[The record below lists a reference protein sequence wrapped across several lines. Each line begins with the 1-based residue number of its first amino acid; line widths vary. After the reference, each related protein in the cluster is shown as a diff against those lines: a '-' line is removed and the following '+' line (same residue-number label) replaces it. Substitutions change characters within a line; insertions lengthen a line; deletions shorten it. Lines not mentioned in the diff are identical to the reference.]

1 METDVQWMILTI
13 YVWIEREKE
22 RMHTTPGGHAYEARG
37 HGAEGGAASTC
48 RCGRLPAGERARRL
62 PPHNWAA
69 RALAEVYNRHDN
81 RLRRCER
88 RPAQPREQA
97 AAIVEVSASVCVRGA
112 WIWTGRPGRG
122 QIPDRFR
129 QIWAR
134 FTANLSNFARILI
147 LPEFA
152 QF

>member
-88 RPAQPREQA
+88 TKACAASLAGCSHRGSFGVCMRARRMDLDRSTRPRTN
-97 AAIVEVSASVCVRGA
+97 S
-112 WIWTGRPGRG
+112 G
-122 QIPDRFR
+122 QI
-129 QIWAR
+129 
-134 FTANLSNFARILI
+134 
-147 LPEFA
+147 
-152 QF
+152 

>member
-81 RLRRCER
+81 RLRRCEGLRSLASRLQPSWKFR
-88 RPAQPREQA
+88 RLYACAAHRFGQVDPAADKFRTDLDKFGQ
-97 AAIVEVSASVCVRGA
+97 SL
-112 WIWTGRPGRG
+112 G
-122 QIPDRFR
+122 QICP
-129 QIWAR
+129 I
-134 FTANLSNFARILI
+134 S
-147 LPEFA
+147 PEF
-152 QF
+152 